1 MRLMTLISE
10 ISRLVKLDSQ
20 FIIATHSPIL
30 LAFPE
35 AAVMQLSENGIE
47 KVSYKDTEH
56 YRVTRRF
63 LENPEKMIK
72 YLTED

>member
-1 MRLMTLISE
+1 
-10 ISRLVKLDSQ
+10 
-20 FIIATHSPIL
+20 
-30 LAFPE
+30 
-35 AAVMQLSENGIE
+35 MQLSENGIE